1 MQSLQT
7 FSADFILCLLS
18 GVSIQESGEV
28 YSQKELKICTGQIQ
42 ELVIGGLNNA
52 IAGKLLGSLD
62 IFRDSCTGELI

>member
-7 FSADFILCLLS
+7 FSADFILFIFS